1 MTSYECE
8 DPPCLH
14 VVVDYPRKRLA
25 VFLET
30 SDGDIIYVPLGKL
43 VEACRV
49 TGELTRRR
57 FREATG
63 DEIDELAE
71 QYLGAVKLE
80 E

>member
-1 MTSYECE
+1 MAGYECE

-14 VVVDYPRKRLA
+14 VVIDYPGKRLA

-30 SDGDIIYVPLGKL
+30 GDGDIIYVPLEKL
-43 VEACRV
+43 LEACRAV
-49 TGELTRRR
+49 GELTRRR
-57 FREATG
+57 FREAEG

>member
-1 MTSYECE
+1 MTGYECA

-43 VEACRV
+43 MEACRAAS
-49 TGELTRRR
+49 ELTKRR
-57 FREATG
+57 FREAKG

-71 QYLGAVKLE
+71 RYLGAVKLE

>member
-1 MTSYECE
+1 MTGYECR

-14 VVVDYPRKRLA
+14 VVIDYPGKRLA

-30 SDGDIIYVPLGKL
+30 GDGDIIYVPLEKL
-43 VEACRV
+43 MKACRAA
-49 TGELTRRR
+49 GELTRRR
-57 FREATG
+57 FREAEG